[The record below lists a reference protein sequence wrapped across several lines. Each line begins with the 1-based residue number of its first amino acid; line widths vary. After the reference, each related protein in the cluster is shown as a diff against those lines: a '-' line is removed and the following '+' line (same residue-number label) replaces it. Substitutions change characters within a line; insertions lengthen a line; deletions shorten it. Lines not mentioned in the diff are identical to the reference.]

1 MCELRTVINDVV
13 CIVIEKEIRM
23 KNFKN
28 HYLDYFITFIILLFL
43 SFYLPRLIPGNPVD
57 AILGGGEGVVNIT
70 EELRSEVSIRYGL
83 DKPLYQ
89 QFTIY
94 VSNIIKMDFG
104 YSYVYSRPV
113 IEIILASL
121 PWTLLLVLS
130 SVFFSTII
138 GVCLGIESAY
148 KYNKRFDKLSV
159 GLLMSSS
166 GFPQFFIGI
175 LLLIIFGINLGWLPS
190 SGGRSPFSD
199 FEGIHYIIDV
209 GKHLVLPMLTII
221 FTEVSGVF
229 MLSRSSSIMVIQ
241 KPYFLMAK
249 ARGLSKWTM
258 KYSYIGRNILLPV
271 INHIGMRLGKVLVGE
286 LMVEVVFSYPGLGS
300 LLYNSVSSRDYPV
313 IQGLFVLVAI
323 MTLITSSLTEH
334 FNRHVELRQG
344 GI

>member
-1 MCELRTVINDVV
+1 MKKVIGM
-13 CIVIEKEIRM
+13 R
-23 KNFKN
+23 NFKD

-43 SFYLPRLIPGNPVD
+43 SFYLPRLIPGSPID

-70 EELRSEVSIRYGL
+70 DELRREVSIRYGL

-89 QFTIY
+89 QFIIY
-94 VSNIIKMDFG
+94 VGNIIKLDFG

-121 PWTLLLVLS
+121 PWTLLLVVF
-130 SVFFSTII
+130 SVFLSTTI
-138 GVCLGIESAY
+138 GVLLGIESAY
-148 KYNKRFDKLSV
+148 RYKKKFDKFSV

-175 LLLIIFGINLGWLPS
+175 LLLILFGINLGWLPI
-190 SGGRSPFSD
+190 SGGKSPFND
-199 FEGIHYIIDV
+199 FDGVYYIIDV
-209 GKHLVLPMLTII
+209 ARHLILPMLTIVI
-221 FTEVSGVF
+221 TEVSGVF
-229 MLSRSSSIMVIQ
+229 MLARSSAIMVIQ
-241 KPYFLMAK
+241 KPYYFMAK
-249 ARGLSKWTM
+249 AKGLSKYTI

-271 INHIGMRLGKVLVGE
+271 VNHIGMRLGKVLVGE

-323 MTLITSSLTEH
+323 MTLITSSVTEH
-334 FNRHVELRQG
+334 FNRHVESRQG
-344 GI
+344 GS